1 MLDFLT
7 ITQRSTKSRT
17 EYGPKFKVCASSDL
31 MIRGGDFYCIWDEKR
46 GLWSTKEEDAVR
58 LIDNEIDE
66 YGRTHPDAGQPMY
79 MWDGDSGSIDR
90 WHKYCQKQMW
100 DNFHQLDDK
109 LIFSNMTPKREDYA
123 SKRLPYPLE
132 PGSYESWDKLAGT
145 LYTEPERRKLEWA
158 IGSIITG
165 DSRFIQKFLVL
176 YGAMGTGKST
186 ALKIIEML
194 FEGYCSVFDAK
205 ALGSGSNQF
214 ALEAFKD
221 NPLVAIQH
229 DGDLSRIEDNTR
241 LNSLVSHEVMT
252 VNEKFKSTYA
262 TSFRSFLFMGTN
274 KPVKITDSRSG
285 LLRRL
290 IDVEPSGKKV
300 PVREYNRLMRQ
311 IPFELGA
318 IAWHCKEVYEEDP
331 EYYDDYIPIRMLGAT
346 NDFFNFLIDAYPV
359 FKRADGTSLKAA
371 WEMYKTWVEESKV
384 TYPYTLRVFK
394 EELKDYFWN
403 FEELFDDGENG
414 RVRCYYSHLK
424 IEKFKDQ
431 IPNEPVK
438 KKEPKPLESWI
449 EFKEQPSLLD
459 VECKDCPAQYAKDD
473 KPTMKWEKVKTV
485 LSDLDTSKVHYVK
498 VPESHIVIDF
508 DIPDETGKKC
518 YAKNLEA
525 ASKWPK
531 TYAELSKSGEG
542 IHLHYLYSGDVS
554 KLSRVVDEHIELKV
568 FTGLSSLR
576 RKLTKCNDIPIT
588 RISSGL
594 PLKGEKAMVDFD
606 GVKSEKQIR
615 TLIKNNLQ
623 KKYHADTSSSINLIA
638 KVLDDAY
645 NSGIKY
651 DVSDMQGAVLA
662 FAANS
667 TNQADRC
674 IKVVAKMHFQ
684 SEDTRENTDDGDA
697 PIVFFDCE
705 VFPNL
710 FLVCWKFAGDGKPVM
725 RMINP
730 KSDDIEELLKYRL
743 IGFNNRDY
751 DNHMLYACL
760 IGYTPEQIYKLSQ
773 SIIEKKVGKFREAYN
788 LSYTD
793 IYEFSS
799 KKQSLKK
806 FEIELGIHHLELGLP
821 WNKPVPEELWD
832 KVAEYCDNDVIATE
846 AVFNSRQGDFKAR
859 QILADLAGGTVN
871 DTTNSLTIKIIFG
884 NNKTPQ
890 LVYTDLATGE
900 QTYGR

>member
-109 LIFSNMTPKREDYA
+109 LMFSNMSPKREDYA

-132 PGSYESWDKLAGT
+132 PGSCESWDKLVGT

-186 ALKIIEML
+186 VLKIIEML

-359 FKRADGTSLKAA
+359 FKKADGTSLKAA

-384 TYPYTLRVFK
+384 AYPYPLRVFK
-394 EELKDYFWN
+394 EELKDYFWD

-424 IEKFKDQ
+424 VEKFKDQ

-438 KKEPKPLESWI
+438 KKESKPLESWI

-459 VECKDCPAQYAKDD
+459 IECKDCPAQYAKDD

-485 LSDLDTSKVHYVK
+485 LADLDTSKVHYVK
-498 VPESHIVIDF
+498 VPEAHIVIDF

-606 GVKSEKQIR
+606 GVKNEKQIR

-674 IKVVAKMHFQ
+674 IKMVAKMHFQ
-684 SEDTRENTDDGDA
+684 SEEIRENTDDGDA

-730 KSDDIEELLKYRL
+730 TPDDIEELLKYRL

-793 IYEFSS
+793 IYDFSS

-832 KVAEYCDNDVIATE
+832 KVAEYCDNDVVATE
-846 AVFNSRQGDFKAR
+846 AVFNSRKEDWKAR
-859 QILADLAGGTVN
+859 QILADLADGSVN
-871 DTTNSLTIKIIFG
+871 DTTNELTQKIVFG
-884 NNKTPQ
+884 NVRNPK
-890 LVYTDLATGE
+890 LIYTDLATGE
-900 QTYGR
+900 QS